1 MFLKIQIKCHNTKR
15 DLWSLLRVLCIFIQN
30 KAVLFKK
37 DGILFT
43 QMVRES
49 SGTPEIAW
57 EACVW
62 HLLNNLK
69 LSSAAGP
76 EAQTGTSLSREAA
89 NVPT

>member
-49 SGTPEIAW
+49 STLRSLCLTSSEQSEAFLCCWSGGTNWDQPQQR
-57 EACVW
+57 
-62 HLLNNLK
+62 
-69 LSSAAGP
+69 G
-76 EAQTGTSLSREAA
+76 R
-89 NVPT
+89 